1 MSEEAGI
8 IRSLIDN
15 DLYKFTMQQGVVEL
29 FQREWVRYNFI
40 NRGKT
45 IFPDGFALRLRQE
58 LKKMEQLK
66 LQRAESDFLTRR
78 CGSFL
83 KPTYIDF
90 LKSYQYDSSEIGITQ
105 DTTGE
110 LVVTIEGYWYRTIL
124 WEVPLMAL
132 ISELYFQMTGKPIMN
147 RDERQKNNI
156 EKGKKF
162 HTNGMKVADF
172 GTRRRYSYD
181 NQLEVVQD
189 LQSCFN
195 NGDPFLV
202 GTSNVHIAMKCN
214 LQPIGTH
221 AHEWFMFH
229 AVHYGYTMANYR
241 GLENWVKVYEGD
253 LGIAL
258 SDTFTSEVFFRTFDK
273 KFAKLF
279 DGVRHDSGDPFEFA
293 TKVVAHYKSLGIDPS
308 SKTIVFSDGLN
319 TDLAVELHKFCR
331 DLGIKA
337 AATSPLAPERAIKCS
352 FGIGTHFTNDVGVKA
367 LNMVIKI
374 VQVKVGDLWIDT
386 VKLSDNPIKHTGTE
400 EEIKL
405 CKDTLRIKE
414 VQKVAE
420 EA

>member
-8 IRSLIDN
+8 IRSIIDN

-29 FQREWVRYNFI
+29 FQRDYVKYNFI

-45 IFPDGFALRLRQE
+45 KFPDGFDVRLRQE
-58 LKKMEQLK
+58 LKKMENLYLK
-66 LQRAESDFLTRR
+66 PDEALFLNLR

-90 LKSYQYDSSEIGITQ
+90 LRSYRYDSSEIGITQ
-105 DTTGE
+105 EGGE
-110 LVVTIEGYWYRTIL
+110 LTINITGYWYRTIL

-132 ISELYFQMTGKPIMN
+132 ISELYFQMTGEKIHSEP
-147 RDERQKNNI
+147 ERRKNNT
-156 EKGKKF
+156 EKGKLF
-162 HTNGMKVADF
+162 FTNGMKVADF

-181 NQLEVVQD
+181 NQLEVVKD
-189 LQSCFN
+189 MLSCFD
-195 NGDPFLV
+195 NGNPFLV

-214 LQPIGTH
+214 IKPIGTH

-241 GLENWVKVYEGD
+241 GLENWVSVYEGD

-258 SDTFTSEVFFRTFDK
+258 PDTFTVDVFFRTFDK

-293 TKVVAHYKSLGIDPS
+293 DKVVAHYKKLGIDPT

-319 TDLAVELHKFCR
+319 AELAVKLHKYCKEI
-331 DLGIKA
+331 GIM
-337 AATSPLAPERAIKCS
+337 CS
-352 FGIGTHFTNDVGVKA
+352 FGIGTNFTNDVGVKA

-374 VQVKVGDLWIDT
+374 VQVKVGDIWVDT
-386 VKLSDNPIKHTGTE
+386 VKLSDNPVKHTGTE
-400 EEIKL
+400 AEIKL

-414 VQKVAE
+414 VKKLAE
-420 EA
+420 VH

>member
-1 MSEEAGI
+1 MNEKSSI
-8 IRSLIDN
+8 IKSIIDN
-15 DLYKFTMQQGVVEL
+15 DLYKFTQQQAVVEL
-29 FQREWVRYNFI
+29 FQREWVKYNFI
-40 NRGKT
+40 NRGGTK
-45 IFPDGFALRLRQE
+45 FPDGFDLRLRQE
-58 LKKMEQLK
+58 LKKMEQLSLK
-66 LQRAESDFLTRR
+66 DSEADFLTQK

-90 LKSYQYDSSEIGITQ
+90 LKSYRYDSSEIGITQ
-105 DTTGE
+105 DGGD
-110 LVVTIEGYWYRTIL
+110 LTINITGYWYRTIL

-132 ISELYFQMTGKPIMN
+132 ISELYFQMTGEKIKS
-147 RDERQKNNI
+147 RSERHTNNI

-162 HTNGMKVADF
+162 YTHGMKVADF

-181 NQLEVVQD
+181 NQLEVVED
-189 LQSCFN
+189 LLSCFD
-195 NGDPFLV
+195 NGNPFLV
-202 GTSNVHIAMKCN
+202 GTSNVHIAMKTGI
-214 LQPIGTH
+214 QPIGTH

-241 GLENWVKVYEGD
+241 ALENWVKVYEGD

-258 SDTFTSEVFFRTFDK
+258 SDTFTTDVFFKTFDK

-293 TKVVAHYKSLGIDPS
+293 TKVVAHYRKLEIDSS

-319 TDLAVELHKFCR
+319 TDIAVDLYKFCK
-331 DLGIKA
+331 DLGIKTA
-337 AATSPLAPERAIKCS
+337 IAYGSPVAAIKSS

-374 VQVKVGDLWIDT
+374 VQVKVGDIWFDT
-386 VKLSDNPIKHTGTE
+386 VKLSDNPIKHTGTK
-400 EEIKL
+400 EEIQL

-414 VQKVAE
+414 VEKVAE
-420 EA
+420 VSEN

>member
-1 MSEEAGI
+1 MSEETGI
-8 IRSLIDN
+8 IRSMIDN

-40 NRGKT
+40 NRGET
-45 IFPDGFALRLRQE
+45 VFPDGFDVRLRQE
-58 LKKMEQLK
+58 LKKMENLALTQDEAL
-66 LQRAESDFLTRR
+66 FLTLN
-78 CGSFL
+78 CEFL

-90 LKSYQYDSSEIGITQ
+90 LKAYRYDASEIGITQ
-105 DTTGE
+105 KDGD
-110 LVVTIEGYWYRTIL
+110 LIITIEGYWYKTIL

-132 ISELYFQMTGKPIMN
+132 ISELYFKMTGKKIKS
-147 RDERQKNNI
+147 RAERKENNI

-162 HTNGMKVADF
+162 YTSGLKVADF

-189 LQSCFN
+189 LMSCFD
-195 NGDPFLV
+195 NGNPFLV
-202 GTSNVHIAMKCN
+202 GTSNVHIAMKTG
-214 LQPIGTH
+214 LKPIGTH

-241 GLENWVKVYEGD
+241 GLENWVKVYDGD

-258 SDTFTSEVFFRTFDK
+258 SDTFTTDVFFRTFDK

-293 TKVVAHYKSLGIDPS
+293 RKVVAHYNKLGIDPS
-308 SKTIVFSDGLN
+308 SKTIVFSDGLD
-319 TDLAVELHKFCR
+319 TDLAVELHKFCK

-337 AATSPLAPERAIKCS
+337 SVVNAPPCAIKSS
-352 FGIGTHFTNDVGVKA
+352 FGIGTHLTNDVGVKA

-374 VQVKVGDLWIDT
+374 VQVKVGEIWIDT

-405 CKDTLRIKE
+405 CKDTLRIRAINK
-414 VQKVAE
+414 KLAE
-420 EA
+420 AL